1 MYSDDMAMGSWANL
15 RGLCSAR
22 HVVNDGDSVEF
33 SFRSGSK
40 TLDIAFDAQN
50 LEAFVR
56 LGSAALREMR
66 DLRSSPPA

>member
-1 MYSDDMAMGSWANL
+1 MYGDDMTIGSWANL
-15 RGLCSAR
+15 RGQCSAR

-66 DLRSSPPA
+66 DLRTGPPA

>member
-1 MYSDDMAMGSWANL
+1 MYSDDMTMGSWADL

-22 HVVNDGDSVEF
+22 HVVNGADSVEF
-33 SFRSGSK
+33 SFRSGSQS
-40 TLDIAFDAQN
+40 LDIAFDAQN

-66 DLRSSPPA
+66 ELRASPPA

>member
-1 MYSDDMAMGSWANL
+1 MYSDDMTIGSWADL

-40 TLDIAFDAQN
+40 TLDLAFDAQN
-50 LEAFVR
+50 LETFLR
-56 LGSAALREMR
+56 LGSAALAEMR
-66 DLRSSPPA
+66 ELRASPPA

>member
-1 MYSDDMAMGSWANL
+1 MYSDDMTIGSWADL

-40 TLDIAFDAQN
+40 TLEIAFDTQN

-66 DLRSSPPA
+66 ELRATPQA